1 MKCHGV
7 DRAAAKIQPSHL
19 KEKNQKKKKQA
30 GGQEKQYTAK
40 KLQTRESKLKEKSD
54 SKKRRKKK
62 KPKSQNKTSLSDKL
76 KKSCKGCVSLC
87 KKTHLARKREM
98 CCFLI

>member
-1 MKCHGV
+1 MSWCGSSGSQNTAV
-7 DRAAAKIQPSHL
+7 PPQG
-19 KEKNQKKKKQA
+19 EKLEE
-30 GGQEKQYTAK
+30 EKTSWRTGKAIHSK

-76 KKSCKGCVSLC
+76 KKAAKDAFRFV
-87 KKTHLARKREM
+87 KKR
-98 CCFLI
+98 I